1 MTLGKVSI
9 PTYVS
14 SICLLSGRTHA
25 VVGWCAMEAGLR
37 EGPLTLGCVELRHLG
52 PCYPGSVGISLSDS
66 GMEATAQISLLDQ
79 ALGTSSSMLDQ

>member
-14 SICLLSGRTHA
+14 CICLLSGRTHA
-25 VVGWCAMEAGLR
+25 VVGWCAMETGLR
-37 EGPLTLGCVELRHLG
+37 EGPLTLGYVELRHLS

-66 GMEATAQISLLDQ
+66 GMEHSGLA
-79 ALGTSSSMLDQ
+79 